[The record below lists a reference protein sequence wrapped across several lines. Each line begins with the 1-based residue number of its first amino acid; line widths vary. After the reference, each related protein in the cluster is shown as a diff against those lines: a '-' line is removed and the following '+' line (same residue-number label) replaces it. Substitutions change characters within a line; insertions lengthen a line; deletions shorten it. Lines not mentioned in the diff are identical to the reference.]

1 MSSKFGKNLAMV
13 YGIHAVQ
20 AVLEAEPE
28 RAIQLWV
35 VDSGRNPK
43 LLSLCGFAESLGLPI
58 QRVHKEALV
67 KRFGKSHQGV
77 ALETRPREQE
87 GERELEMLLAQQSA
101 HALLFLILDQVQ
113 DPHNFGACLRTADA
127 AGVAGV
133 IVPRANS
140 SPMTPVVQ
148 KVASGAAETM
158 RIFRV
163 ANLARTMELLK
174 QQGVWLIGT
183 SDQAEQSLYELD
195 LRTSVGVVMGAEG
208 RGLRPLTARQCDALV
223 SLPMSGKIVSSLNV
237 SVATGVCLYEVVRQ
251 RAKLSG
257 TK

>member
-1 MSSKFGKNLAMV
+1 MSKKVGKNIGMV

-28 RAIQLWV
+28 RAVHLWV

-43 LLSLCGFAESLGLPI
+43 LLSLCGFAESIGLPI

-87 GERELEMLLAQQSA
+87 GEHELELLLNQQSSNST
-101 HALLFLILDQVQ
+101 ALLFLILDQVQ

-163 ANLARTMELLK
+163 GNLARAMELLK

-195 LRTSVGVVMGAEG
+195 LRTSVGLVMGAEG
-208 RGLRPLTARQCDALV
+208 RGLRALTASQCDALV

-237 SVATGVCLYEVVRQ
+237 SVATGVCLYEVLRQ
-251 RAKLSG
+251 RAALK
-257 TK
+257 